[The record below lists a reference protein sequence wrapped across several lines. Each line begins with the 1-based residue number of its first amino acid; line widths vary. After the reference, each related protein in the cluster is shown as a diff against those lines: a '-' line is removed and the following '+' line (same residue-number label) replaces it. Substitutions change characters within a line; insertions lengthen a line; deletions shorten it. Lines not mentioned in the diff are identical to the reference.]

1 MEPTTDITV
10 ITVTYNCASTLERTL
25 QSVERQTLSTFQHLI
40 IDGASHDDTV
50 RIAEAYRE
58 RNPQRDIIVQSEP
71 DHGLYDAM
79 NKGIHMAE
87 GDFIVFLNAGDMLHA
102 DDVLARVAACDAEK
116 VGVVYG
122 ETDIVDEQGQFL
134 RHRRL
139 SAPEHLT
146 SRSFLRGMVVCHQS
160 FYANRCLV
168 QPYDLQY
175 KYSADVDWCIRVM
188 EACEKQGLSMYN
200 LHAVLTDYLSEGMT
214 TQHQRASLLERF
226 RIMCRRYG
234 YFAALRAH
242 IYIIGRSIVKK

>member
-1 MEPTTDITV
+1 MESLSSITV

-25 QSVERQTLSTFQHLI
+25 QSVERQTLPTVEHLI
-40 IDGASHDDTV
+40 IDGASKDGTV
-50 RIAEAYRE
+50 RMAEDYRD
-58 RNPQRDIIVQSEP
+58 RNPQRDITVKSEP
-71 DHGLYDAM
+71 DKGLYDAM
-79 NKGIHMAE
+79 NKGIALAK
-87 GDFIVFLNAGDMLHA
+87 GDFIVFLNAGDVFHA
-102 DDVLARVAACDAEK
+102 DDVLERVAACDAEK

-122 ETDIVDEQGQFL
+122 ETDIVDEHGQFL

-146 SRSFLRGMVVCHQS
+146 SRSFLHGMVVCHQS
-160 FYANRCLV
+160 FYANRRLV

-188 EACEKQGLSMYN
+188 EACEKQGLTLFN

-242 IYIIGRSIVKK
+242 VYILGRSIVKK